1 MLTLDSYSDDG
12 TNSLT
17 SSDASTLMTL
27 SFASHHDQ
35 TQEQSVF
42 SYAANLFIFEEQEAN
57 TMKGQEEGSK
67 KSSQDILYDTL
78 MVENDNKSS
87 RNSRDSWDRR
97 KIKWDR
103 PICINP
109 NAFKSNRVWRFEI

>member
-12 TNSLT
+12 THSLT
-17 SSDASTLMTL
+17 SSDASTLLTL

-35 TQEQSVF
+35 THEQTVL
-42 SYAANLFIFEEQEAN
+42 SYAPNLFIFEEQEAN
-57 TMKGQEEGSK
+57 TMKDQEEGSK

-78 MVENDNKSS
+78 MVENDNKRESL
-87 RNSRDSWDRR
+87 NRR

-103 PICINP
+103 PICLNP